1 MILQHLPKIL
11 LFISFVT
18 LLTLLPVIAAI
29 TSDDGTFFSPSA
41 RLRPRFQY
49 WLPDA
54 SVDIATFQ
62 DNIKSAGSI
71 GADGIEL
78 KSFYNYGAQ
87 MGGIPPDA
95 DWSTYGFG
103 TDAFHEDFLAAL
115 RAYQKSG
122 LIFDFAMG
130 PNQGQGV
137 PAKYNNEGLQWDL
150 VSGVTFAALLSLAN
164 GFGQSRSSRIRLKSL
179 KMDRFTGVLLVGR
192 LGILWH

>member
-1 MILQHLPKIL
+1 ML
-11 LFISFVT
+11 LRIGFVT
-18 LLTLLPVIAAI
+18 FLALLPVIAAT

-41 RLRPRFQY
+41 MLRPRFRY
-49 WLPDA
+49 WLPNA

-71 GADGIEL
+71 GAGGIEL
-78 KSFYNYGAQ
+78 MPFYNYGAQ
-87 MGGIPPDA
+87 MGGIPPGA

-103 TDAFHEDFLAAL
+103 TDAFREVFLAGL
-115 RAYQKSG
+115 RAHQRSG

-137 PAKYNNEGLQWDL
+137 PAKYNDEGLQWDL
-150 VSGVTFAALLSLAN
+150 VSGVKLATLLSLAN
-164 GFGQSRSSRIRLKSL
+164 GFGAPCSFRIRLRYPQ
-179 KMDRFTGVLLVGR
+179 MDRFPGGFLVGR